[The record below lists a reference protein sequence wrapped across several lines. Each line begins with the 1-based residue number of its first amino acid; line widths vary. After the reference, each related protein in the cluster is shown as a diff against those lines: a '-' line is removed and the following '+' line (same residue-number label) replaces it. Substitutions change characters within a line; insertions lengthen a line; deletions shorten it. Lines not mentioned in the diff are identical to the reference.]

1 MFLVLATIYMK
12 GHENRHINAT
22 FTTNI
27 MNYTCVYAYFSTFVP
42 GNYLN
47 RTDFNTM
54 HYFSRLENTIKS
66 NWNGIAVANYRGESF
81 TYGELATQ
89 IARFHV
95 FFEAVGLKKGDK
107 VALCA
112 KNSARWG
119 ITFFAANTYEAVLV
133 PILADFH
140 PESVNSLVDHSE
152 SKVLL
157 TDTDIWTKLDITKMP
172 QIQAVFS
179 SSDFSLLYA
188 ADEKIQKAC
197 DELDAMF
204 AAKYPNGFS
213 AEYVSY
219 PTDNDK
225 ELAIINYTSGTT
237 SAPKGVMLRYE
248 CVSENVSFGQKRLP
262 CGLGDTL
269 VSMLPMAHM
278 YGMMF
283 ELIYPVCNGAA
294 IYYLGKTPTPAL
306 LLGALKE
313 IKPYLVITV
322 PLVMEKIFKSK
333 VAPIVNKP
341 VMKVVCAIPG
351 LNQVIFKKVRN
362 TLLEAFGGR
371 IREIVMGGAA
381 LNPDVEKWFRRF
393 KLPFTVGYG
402 MTEAAPLLAYE
413 DWWEFAPKS
422 CGKAVDSVEVRIDS
436 EDPYTK
442 VGEIQAKGISLMSGY
457 YKNEEATAAA
467 FTEDGWMRTGDL
479 GLLDKKGNIYI
490 KGRSKNMI
498 LSANGQNI
506 YPEEI
511 EAVVNNQPY
520 VIESVVV
527 DRGAKLVALI
537 YADADAM
544 KAAGV
549 DEQTFKAQVIAEVN
563 VSMPAY
569 SKIGLVEI
577 MAEPFEKTPKMSI
590 KRFMYK

>member
-1 MFLVLATIYMK
+1 MTK
-12 GHENRHINAT
+12 
-22 FTTNI
+22 
-27 MNYTCVYAYFSTFVP
+27 
-42 GNYLN
+42 
-47 RTDFNTM
+47 
-54 HYFSRLENTIKS
+54 HYFSRFEEAVKN
-66 NWNGIAVANYRGESF
+66 NWERPALANFRGESF
-81 TYGELATQ
+81 TFGELATQ

-95 FFEAVGLKKGDK
+95 FFEAIGLNKGDK

-119 ITFFAANTYEAVLV
+119 VTFFAANTYEAVLV

-152 SKVLL
+152 SKILL
-157 TDTDIWTKLDITKMP
+157 TDTDIWNKLDISKMP
-172 QIQAVFS
+172 TVKAVIS

-188 ADEKIQKAC
+188 ADPVIQNASDNLQKLF
-197 DELDAMF
+197 DE
-204 AAKYPNGFS
+204 KYPSGFS
-213 AEYVSY
+213 SADVSY
-219 PTDNDK
+219 PIDNDK

-248 CVSENVSFGQKRLP
+248 CISANVEFGQKRLP
-262 CGLGDTL
+262 SYPEDKI

-283 ELIYPVCNGAA
+283 ELIYPLCGGSS

-306 LLGALKE
+306 LLGAMAE
-313 IKPYLVITV
+313 VKPYLVITV

-333 VAPIVNKP
+333 VAPVVNKP
-341 VMKVVCAIPG
+341 VMKAICAIPG
-351 LNQVIFKKVRN
+351 LNQVIFKKIR
-362 TLLEAFGGR
+362 TQLLNAFGGNV
-371 IREIVMGGAA
+371 REIVMGGAA
-381 LNPDVEKWFRRF
+381 LNPDVEKWFRKF

-413 DWWEFAPKS
+413 DWWEFKSKS

-436 EDPYTK
+436 DDPLNT

-457 YKNEEATAAA
+457 YKNDEATKAA

-479 GLLDKKGNIYI
+479 GVLDSLGNIYI
-490 KGRSKNMI
+490 RGRSKNMI

-520 VIESVVV
+520 VIESVVI
-527 DRGAKLVALI
+527 DRGSSLVALV
-537 YADADAM
+537 YVDSDKLAADA
-544 KAAGV
+544 V
-549 DEQTFKAQVIAEVN
+549 NVEEQMNALKNEVN
-563 VSMPAY
+563 KSMPSY
-569 SKIGLVEI
+569 SKISKVEV
-577 MAEPFEKTPKMSI
+577 MDAPFEKTPKMSI

>member
-1 MFLVLATIYMK
+1 MK
-12 GHENRHINAT
+12 HYFTRLEEAIKANWERPALGNFRGET
-22 FTTNI
+22 FT
-27 MNYTCVYAYFSTFVP
+27 F
-42 GNYLN
+42 
-47 RTDFNTM
+47 
-54 HYFSRLENTIKS
+54 
-66 NWNGIAVANYRGESF
+66 GEV
-81 TYGELATQ
+81 ATQ
-89 IARFHV
+89 IAKFHV
-95 FFEAVGLKKGDK
+95 FFEAIGLKKGDK

-119 ITFFAANTYEAVLV
+119 VTFFAANTYEAVLV

-140 PESVNSLVDHSE
+140 PDSVNSLVDHSE
-152 SKVLL
+152 SLILL
-157 TDTDIWTKLDITKMP
+157 TDTDIWSKLDITKMP
-172 QIQAVFS
+172 TIKAVIS

-188 ADEKIQKAC
+188 ADEAIQTANDNIDK
-197 DELDAMF
+197 LF
-204 AAKYPNGFS
+204 AEKYPNGFS
-213 AEYVSY
+213 AADVSY

-225 ELAIINYTSGTT
+225 DLAIINYTSGTT

-248 CVSENVSFGQKRLP
+248 CISANVEFGQKRLP
-262 CGLGDTL
+262 SYPGDTI

-283 ELIYPVCNGAA
+283 ELIYPLCGCASV
-294 IYYLGKTPTPAL
+294 YYLGKTPTPAL
-306 LLGALKE
+306 LLGAMAE

-333 VAPIVNKP
+333 VAPVINKP
-341 VMKVVCAIPG
+341 VMKVVTAIPG

-362 TLLEAFGGR
+362 TLLNAFGGNV
-371 IREIVMGGAA
+371 REIVMGGAA
-381 LNPDVEKWFRRF
+381 LNPDVEKWFRKF

-413 DWWEFAPKS
+413 DWYDFAPKS
-422 CGKAVDSVEVRIDS
+422 CGKCVDSVEVRIDS
-436 EDPYTK
+436 DDPYNK
-442 VGEIQAKGISLMSGY
+442 VGEIQAKGYSLMSGY

-479 GLLDKKGNIYI
+479 GVLDKKGNIFI

-520 VIESVVV
+520 VIESVVIN
-527 DRGAKLVALI
+527 RGASLVALVFT
-537 YADADAM
+537 DSDKM
-544 KAAGV
+544 KAEGV
-549 DEQTFKAQVIAEVN
+549 DAEDFKKGLMAEVN
-563 VSMPAY
+563 KSMPAY
-569 SKIGLVEI
+569 SKVNTVEI
-577 MAEPFEKTPKMSI
+577 MEQPFEKTPKMSI

>member
-1 MFLVLATIYMK
+1 MHYLKRLEQAIK
-12 GHENRHINAT
+12 NNWDRPAL
-22 FTTNI
+22 
-27 MNYTCVYAYFSTFVP
+27 MNYKGEGFTF
-42 GNYLN
+42 
-47 RTDFNTM
+47 
-54 HYFSRLENTIKS
+54 
-66 NWNGIAVANYRGESF
+66 
-81 TYGELATQ
+81 GELAAQ
-89 IARFHV
+89 IARFHT
-95 FFEAVGLKKGDK
+95 FFETIGLKKGDK

-140 PESVNSLVDHSE
+140 PDSVNSLVDHSE
-152 SKVLL
+152 SVLLL
-157 TDTDIWTKLDITKMP
+157 TDTEIWNKLDIAKMP
-172 QIQAVFS
+172 MLKAVIS

-188 ADEKIQKAC
+188 ADKKIKKAGE
-197 DELDAMF
+197 DIDALF
-204 AAKYPNGFS
+204 AAKYPSGFS
-213 AEYVSY
+213 SADVSY
-219 PTDNDK
+219 PEGNET

-248 CVSENVSFGQKRLP
+248 CLSENVAFGQKRLP
-262 CGLGDTL
+262 SYPGDQI

-283 ELIYPVCNGAA
+283 ELIYPLCGGST

-306 LLGALKE
+306 LLGAMAQV
-313 IKPYLVITV
+313 KPYLVITV

-333 VAPIVNKP
+333 VAPVVNKP
-341 VMKVVCAIPG
+341 VMKVLCAIPG
-351 LNQVIFKKVRN
+351 INQLIFKKIRN
-362 TLLEAFGGR
+362 TLLNAFGGKV
-371 IREIVMGGAA
+371 REIVMGGAA
-381 LNPDVEKWFRRF
+381 LNPDVEKWFKRF

-413 DWWEFAPKS
+413 DWWEFASKS

-442 VGEIQAKGISLMSGY
+442 VGEIQAKGNSIMSGY

-479 GLLDKKGNIYI
+479 GLLDKKGNIFI

-520 VIESVVV
+520 VIESVVIS
-527 DRGAKLVALI
+527 RGTRLVALV
-537 YADADAM
+537 YMDADKIKEEAVELEEYKKVLM
-544 KAAGV
+544 
-549 DEQTFKAQVIAEVN
+549 AEVN
-563 VSMPAY
+563 KSMPTY
-569 SKIGLVEI
+569 SKINIVEVRD
-577 MAEPFEKTPKMSI
+577 EPFEKTPKMSI